1 MRVLGMVGLAPV
13 ATGALL
19 GPWPRW
25 LRAGAGLGALALAAG
40 CVKELLRPA
49 PEVEPRILRAIA
61 LLSIQAMTNLILYLP
76 SVAFWTACGLLLS
89 GRAPACLR
97 FTLRWYL
104 LAGSLL
110 LLNQYPRMDETHIL
124 FSGPLLWIVGAYGL
138 WRLFAAATR
147 HLGPGP
153 NRPVGRAAMYVALLG
168 LPLAALWPTLELRR
182 EDLLVRQSG
191 APLSLATPHYVP
203 LDLPG
208 ATVEEIDTI
217 AWKFRTLAAYFR
229 EHSRP
234 GERIFIYPA
243 APLIYYLVDRPNATR
258 FNHVFPGLLSEA
270 DEQETIE
277 LLGSVPATYVIWDSF
292 GAEYWGQ
299 PGIYRRLTDYIWDNY
314 DPVESIGGFEVMRRR
329 AG

>member
-1 MRVLGMVGLAPV
+1 MLALAPV
-13 ATGALL
+13 AAWALL

-25 LRAGAGLGALALAAG
+25 LRVGVGLGAIALAAG
-40 CVKELLRPA
+40 CVQELLQPA

-61 LLSIQAMTNLILYLP
+61 LLSIQAVTNLILYLP
-76 SVAFWTACGLLLS
+76 SVAFWTVCGLLS
-89 GRAPACLR
+89 TGRAPACLR

-124 FSGPLLWIVGAYGL
+124 FSAPLLWIVGAYGL

-147 HLGPGP
+147 RP
-153 NRPVGRAAMYVALLG
+153 NRRLGRAAMYLALLG

-191 APLSLATPHYVP
+191 ALLNLATPHYEP

-208 ATVEEIDTI
+208 ASVEEIDTI
-217 AWKFRTLAAYFR
+217 GWKFRTLAAYLR
-229 EHSRP
+229 DHSRP
-234 GERIFIYPA
+234 GERIFVYPA

-277 LLGSVPATYVIWDSF
+277 RLASVPATYVIWDSF

-314 DPVESIGGFEVMRRR
+314 DPVESIGGFEVMRRKT
-329 AG
+329 G